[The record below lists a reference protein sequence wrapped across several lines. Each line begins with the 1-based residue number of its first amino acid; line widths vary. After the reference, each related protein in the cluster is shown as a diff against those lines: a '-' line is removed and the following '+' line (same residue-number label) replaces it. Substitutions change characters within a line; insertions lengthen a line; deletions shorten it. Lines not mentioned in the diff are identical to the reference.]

1 MSAPGLELRGVSLR
15 AGDFAVREVSLAVP
29 AGEYFILMGH
39 TGAGKTLVL
48 KAICGLQEVD
58 SGEVLIAGRDVTDL
72 DPCERGIGYVPQESG
87 LFPHLDVGG
96 NVGFALDLAGLGP
109 EEAASRVE
117 AVAREVGIGP
127 LLGRR
132 IRGLSG
138 GERQKVALARALARE
153 PRLMLLDEPV
163 SALDERSRGEICAL
177 LERVHSERGLTIV
190 HICHNRAEAEALGD
204 RVGVMNAGRLESI
217 EERSPAK

>member
-48 KAICGLQEVD
+48 KAICGLLEVD
-58 SGEVLIAGRDVTDL
+58 SGEVRIAGRDVTDL
-72 DPCERGIGYVPQESG
+72 DPCERVIGYVPQESG

-109 EEAASRVE
+109 EEVASRVE
-117 AVAREVGIGP
+117 AVAREVGIVP

-132 IRGLSG
+132 VRGLSG